1 MQNSDSPKKMLTVR
15 RPRLCRDGEIRLSLR
30 ENNFANDH
38 RLRGRLEMAEYNF
51 QLRGWHALVG
61 IAALLGYLGIEMYL
75 RVRTVDDGMRNAVR
89 ERLLNEY
96 SGRGPKDIARIVAE
110 AREGSSIEP
119 VPEVVQR
126 DVQFTSIAA
135 HGRMGASVTLV
146 RAEIRVDGGPPPDG
160 RSVRY
165 FRVSRNFMEGG
176 WMVVGESDPYFYYRE
191 LAP

>member
-1 MQNSDSPKKMLTVR
+1 
-15 RPRLCRDGEIRLSLR
+15 
-30 ENNFANDH
+30 
-38 RLRGRLEMAEYNF
+38 MAEYNF

-61 IAALLGYLGIEMYL
+61 IAALLGFSGIEMYL

-96 SGRGPKDIARIVAE
+96 SGRGPKDITRIVAE
-110 AREGSSIEP
+110 AAKARQSEP

-126 DVQFTSIAA
+126 NVEFTSIAA
-135 HGRMGASVTLV
+135 HGRMGGPAILV
-146 RAEIRVDGGPPPDG
+146 RAEITVDVGPPPDG

-165 FRVSRNFMEGG
+165 FRVTRKFMENG
-176 WMVVGESDPYFYYRE
+176 WMVIAESDPYFYYRE

>member
-1 MQNSDSPKKMLTVR
+1 
-15 RPRLCRDGEIRLSLR
+15 
-30 ENNFANDH
+30 
-38 RLRGRLEMAEYNF
+38 MAEYNF

-61 IAALLGYLGIEMYL
+61 IAALLGFWGIEMYL

-110 AREGSSIEP
+110 AREGSPIEP

-135 HGRMGASVTLV
+135 HGRMGAPVTLV
-146 RAEIRVDGGPPPDG
+146 RAEITVDGGSPPDG

-165 FRVSRNFMEGG
+165 FRVSRNFMDGG
-176 WMVVGESDPYFYYRE
+176 WMVVGESDPYFYYKE